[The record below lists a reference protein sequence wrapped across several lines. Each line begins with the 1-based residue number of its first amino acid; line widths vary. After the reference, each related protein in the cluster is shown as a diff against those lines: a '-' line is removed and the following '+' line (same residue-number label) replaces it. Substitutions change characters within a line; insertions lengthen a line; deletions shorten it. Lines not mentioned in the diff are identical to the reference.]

1 MTALRL
7 ILADQLSESMP
18 SLQGLDTAQDTVM
31 LCEVMEEARYV
42 PHHPKKIAF
51 LFSAMRHFAGFSLGG
66 GVLGVLRT
74 ASHWFAQRGFLC
86 NVTWLFAPKPSG
98 KSHCFLMIFI
108 FEGSKPF
115 RTPT

>member
-42 PHHPKKIAF
+42 PHHH
-51 LFSAMRHFAGFSLGG
+51 R
-66 GVLGVLRT
+66 
-74 ASHWFAQRGFLC
+74 
-86 NVTWLFAPKPSG
+86 
-98 KSHCFLMIFI
+98 
-108 FEGSKPF
+108 
-115 RTPT
+115 